1 MVPSVPSCPVR
12 VALLSILIGIIAGCE
27 TYTVEYR
34 KRPEYYANWG
44 GEVPDRVVREDGTVV
59 LYNADPDEGD
69 PGAPVGP
76 RRSPWI
82 EKDDGSIE
90 IDARTP
96 EEMLAV
102 ILQCLQSKRWDV
114 MWDQVLAEQTRLAYD
129 SQAEGRDAF
138 KIEMERKR
146 VNMAR
151 TLNRMIAGL
160 GTHEVI
166 MDSAGPNALRIR
178 LWPQT
183 VREAK
188 LKIKEIILVEEN
200 FGIRL
205 AAVK

>member
-1 MVPSVPSCPVR
+1 MR
-12 VALLSILIGIIAGCE
+12 VCVLSILICLCVGCE

-44 GEVPDRVVREDGTVV
+44 DEVPDRLVREDGTVV
-59 LYNADPDEGD
+59 MYNADPKEGD
-69 PGAPVGP
+69 PGAPIGP
-76 RRSPWI
+76 QRSPWI
-82 EKDDGSIE
+82 ERDNGTIE

-114 MWDQVLAEQTRLAYD
+114 MWEQVLAEQTRLAYD
-129 SQAEGRDAF
+129 TNSNSKDAF
-138 KIEMERKR
+138 KAEMERKR
-146 VNMAR
+146 VKMAR
-151 TLNRMIAGL
+151 TLNRMIAAL

-166 MDSAGPNALRIR
+166 MESAGPNALRIR

-188 LKIKEIILVEEN
+188 LDIKEVILIEEN

-205 AAVK
+205 ATVR

>member
-1 MVPSVPSCPVR
+1 MIPSVPSCPVR
-12 VALLSILIGIIAGCE
+12 VVLLSILIGASAGCE

-44 GEVPDRVVREDGTVV
+44 GDIPDRVVREDGTVV

-69 PGAPVGP
+69 PGAPSGP
-76 RRSPWI
+76 WRSPWI
-82 EKDDGSIE
+82 EQDDGNIK
-90 IDARTP
+90 IDTRTP

-129 SQAEGRDAF
+129 SQAEGLDAF

-188 LKIKEIILVEEN
+188 LKFREVILVEES

-205 AAVK
+205 VTVR